1 MTMNK
6 TTKVLCAISVLV
18 SAAAAMANV
27 PVASDATMSQDMLTR
42 TVTIKYK
49 LSADAVVTIDVQTNA
64 TANAA
69 ADAAGWTSIGGENIQ
84 GFTGAAFRKVL
95 ASEAD
100 GEGWLVATWHPDL
113 SWPGQKI
120 TENRARAVV
129 TAWALDNTPDYMVV
143 DISAAAQPGDV
154 AYYPGVEWLPGG
166 LLSNWDYRENKI
178 VMRKIMA
185 KNVKWTMGS
194 VGEEGREAAK
204 EATHTVQLTNNYYIG
219 VFEVTQTQW
228 AQIYGTYPA
237 YFSDVSMR
245 AHRPVEFV
253 SYNQIRRGAD
263 KSTVSNGEWP
273 DAPAEASFLGQLY
286 NRTGIRFDLPSEA
299 QWEFACRA
307 GNGEGLWGNGSA
319 YVNKT
324 TDVNCPGRTRAN
336 IENPDV
342 TSPGTAGTT
351 NQSTTVCGSYAPKSW
366 GLYDMHGN
374 VWEWCLDASAAFADI
389 SSLTGRVNVAVGD
402 NTAKRIRRGGA
413 WVNYPY
419 LGRSAT
425 RYDSVPSTTDN
436 AIGFRLACQAGLK

>member
-1 MTMNK
+1 MNK
-6 TTKVLCAISVLV
+6 TTKMLCAISVLV
-18 SAAAAMANV
+18 SAAAAMASV

-49 LSADAVVTIDVQTNA
+49 LSTDAVVTIDVQTNA

-143 DISAAAQPGDV
+143 DISSAAQPGDV

-194 VGEEGREAAK
+194 VAESGREAAK

-219 VFEVTQTQW
+219 VFEVTRTQW
-228 AQIYGTYPA
+228 SQIYGSDPS
-237 YFSDVSMR
+237 YFTDASMR
-245 AHRPVEFV
+245 AHRPVEKV
-253 SYNQIRRGAD
+253 SYNQIRRGANKD
-263 KSTVSNGEWP
+263 TVSNGEWP
-273 DAPAEASFLGQLY
+273 DAPATASFLGVLRRKTQ
-286 NRTGIRFDLPSEA
+286 IDFDLPSEVE
-299 QWEFACRA
+299 WEFACRA
-307 GNGEGLWGNGSA
+307 GNGEGLWGDGSA
-319 YVNKT
+319 YSGNT
-324 TDVNCPGRTRAN
+324 TGDTNCPGRHRGN
-336 IENPDV
+336 IADPNV
-342 TSPGTAGTT
+342 ISPGVTGTT
-351 NQSTTVCGSYAPKSW
+351 NQSTTVCGSYAPNSW
-366 GLYDMHGN
+366 GIYDMHGN
-374 VWEWCLDASAAFADI
+374 VWEWCLDFYADDV
-389 SSLTGRVNVAVGD
+389 SSVSGRVNTTVGEL
-402 NTAKRIRRGGA
+402 TTRTRKGGG
-413 WVNYPY
+413 WINYPSFA
-419 LGRSAT
+419 RAAS
-425 RYDSVPSTTDN
+425 RYSSTPSTVDS